1 MKTNADLL
9 AEERA
14 IRQLLADGPD
24 GTLRALP
31 GVVHV
36 SVGLKDAGGRLRR
49 DELCIRVYVREKRPA
64 DALAPAHRIPAAI
77 RGIATDV
84 HMVADI
90 SFQADNGRYRP
101 LQGGIQLTNRIAAA
115 FPAGTPPQLTRG
127 TLGCCALDTQN
138 KNEIFLSNWHV
149 LYANGATDGGKIYQP
164 APLWLPP
171 LTPAQLPFR
180 PTDEDD
186 KIAVSLRGAITNKV
200 DAAIARIDV
209 SSCCHCCG
217 IHYSNE
223 IRGLSV
229 GGHPARNTIVGDQAA
244 TAGMQVFKVGQAT
257 LRTEGLVADPNYPA
271 FTITHAGTP
280 HNFTGQMAIQNV
292 DHAKQFSDIGDS
304 GAVVVT
310 NDNKIVGLLF
320 AGGKNVAAT
329 GGGAAQ
335 PFVSFAN
342 HIADVFQALNIRI
355 PYSPE
360 VKVLSG
366 PALEDVPRS
375 VHEAQAAVPEAYR
388 ALRRR
393 LEAHEATARIVAIG
407 ERHRDEVMAL
417 VNQRHRVTLAWH
429 RCEGPAL
436 LATVM
441 SAVRDGHDR
450 LPSSVKGVTLCDA
463 LQRMRAVFAQH
474 GSAALR
480 QTMRSA
486 EAELV
491 LRSCEG
497 ATDLNTVIERMAQ

>member
-1 MKTNADLL
+1 MKTNEQLAAEEGVIRNLL
-9 AEERA
+9 AT
-14 IRQLLADGPD
+14 GPEQK
-24 GTLRALP
+24 LRALP

-36 SVGLKDAGGRLRR
+36 SVGLKEVGGRLRR
-49 DELCIRVYVREKRPA
+49 DELCIRVYVRQKKDRDSLE
-64 DALAPAHRIPAAI
+64 PAHRVPGSID
-77 RGIATDV
+77 GVATDV
-84 HMVADI
+84 HTVADAA
-90 SFQADNGRYRP
+90 FQADNGRYRP
-101 LQGGIQLTNRIAAA
+101 IQGGIQITNRIAAA
-115 FPAGTPPQLTRG
+115 VPAGSTPQLTRG
-127 TLGCCALDTQN
+127 TIGCCALDSAN
-138 KNEIFLSNWHV
+138 KTEVFLSNWHV
-149 LYANGATDGGKIYQP
+149 LYANAANDGDKIFQP
-164 APLWLPP
+164 APLWLPT

-180 PTDEDD
+180 PADEVD
-186 KIAVSLRGAITNKV
+186 KVAVTLRSVISAKV

-304 GAVVVT
+304 GAVVIN

-329 GGGAAQ
+329 GGGAPQ

-342 HIADVFQALNIRI
+342 HIADVLQALNIQI
-355 PYSPE
+355 PYSPD
-360 VKVLSG
+360 VKVTSG
-366 PALEDVPRS
+366 EILEDVPGA
-375 VHEAQAAVPEAYR
+375 VHEAAIPEPYR

-393 LEAHEATARIVAIG
+393 LEAREATARLVALG
-407 ERHRDEVMAL
+407 ERHREEVVSL
-417 VNQRHRVTLAWH
+417 VNERHRVTLAWH
-429 RCEGPAL
+429 RCEGPAM

-441 SAVRDGHDR
+441 GAVRDGHYR
-450 LPSSVKGVTLCDA
+450 IPPTVKGVTLRDA
-463 LQRMRAVFAQH
+463 LERMRDVLAAH
-474 GSAALR
+474 GSAGLKA
-480 QTMRSA
+480 TMESA
-486 EAELV
+486 EADLV
-491 LRSCEG
+491 LHACEA
-497 ATDLNTVIERMAQ
+497 ATDLNAVIERIAQ